1 MLDTIVP
8 FLFGGLGL
16 LCIFWLIKRALD
28 YRRSLELVFLKIRI
42 SRKDSDADDKKE
54 TIHGYKEQIGL
65 MEQLFAALKSLSS
78 RKLIHRIFGQTA
90 VSFECVARY
99 QEIFFYVSVPY
110 RARNLMEKLIASYY
124 PDSVVELVEEMDVF
138 SGRPVVRAESLQLKK
153 SFFIPL
159 RTYQKLE
166 SDPLNNIATALGRL
180 SKDENT
186 IIQVVVRPCDDDW
199 QDKAHRLE
207 KRLRG
212 GKKLFDISWNPL
224 HWVAAVFNFFA
235 TEPEEKKSEDENDP
249 KNDAEYIKEKSKK
262 TAFTTS
268 IRVICTGSDEFAVDA
283 QMQHTL
289 AAFSQLTG
297 PGYNSLVPRRY
308 VPTGTILHNYLYRY
322 ISNVAEQSMTLN
334 IEELASLFHFPAS
347 KYNKTPEIVWQ
358 NFKVVKAPANIPH
371 EGLLMGHNE
380 FAGVKTEIR
389 IKNEDRFRHFYVIG
403 QTGTGKSSIMQ
414 IMARQDLREG
424 RGLAVIDPHGDL
436 ANDLLPFVP
445 RERADDV
452 IYFNPADIERP
463 MGLNLLE
470 ANNDDEKEIVA
481 QDALNIMIKLFGN
494 EIFGPRLQDYFRN
507 GVLTLMDY
515 PGGSALTDIVRLF
528 TDDAFQQERRKNLKN
543 PVVKTWWDY
552 TFAKMGERE
561 KGEIIPFW
569 SAKFGGFITN
579 TLMRNIIGQTKS
591 SFDVYKLMQEGKI
604 LFVNLSKGKLGD
616 FNANLIGMI
625 LVSKIQMGAMKRQD
639 LPKEQRTDFFL
650 YIDEFQNLVTD
661 SIESILSEARKYRL
675 GLIVAHQYLGQLE
688 KSDALTK
695 SHVNLKNAIFGNV
708 GSMMIYKV
716 GPEDAEFIQKQVSP
730 QFSDHDLMNVDKLK
744 GVMKL
749 SIDGQPSTAFSMNP
763 LLPWNE
769 KGDPKIGSAIKELS
783 RLKYGRS
790 RDFIQK
796 EITFR
801 V

>member
-1 MLDTIVP
+1 V
-8 FLFGGLGL
+8 
-16 LCIFWLIKRALD
+16 KRILD
-28 YRRSLELVFLKIRI
+28 YRRSLELVFLKVRI

-54 TIHGYKEQIGL
+54 TVHGYKEQIGL
-65 MEQLFAALKSLSS
+65 MEQMFAALKSLSS
-78 RKLIHRIFGQTA
+78 HKLIHKIFGQTV
-90 VSFECVARY
+90 VSFEYVARY
-99 QEIFFYVSVPY
+99 QEIFFYVAVPY

-124 PDSVVELVEEMDVF
+124 PDSVVESVEEMDIF
-138 SGRPVVRAESLQLKK
+138 SGRSVVRATSLKLDK
-153 SFFIPL
+153 SYFIPL

-180 SKDENT
+180 SGNET
-186 IIQVVVRPCDDDW
+186 TVVQLVVRPCDDDW
-199 QDKAHRLE
+199 QDKAHKLE
-207 KRLRG
+207 KKLRN
-212 GKKLFDISWNPL
+212 GKALFEVSWNPIE
-224 HWVAAVFNFFA
+224 WIAGVVNFFA
-235 TEPEEKKSEDENDP
+235 KEPEDKKSEDDNDP

-262 TAFTTS
+262 TAFTANV
-268 IRVICTGSDEFAVDA
+268 RVICTGDDELSVDA
-283 QMQHTL
+283 QMEHTI
-289 AAFSQLTG
+289 ASFSQLAG
-297 PGYNSLVPRRY
+297 PGYNKLEPNRY
-308 VPTGTILHNYLYRY
+308 LPSGVVLRNYLYRY
-322 ISNVAEQSMTLN
+322 SSNSGERTMTLN
-334 IEELASLFHFPAS
+334 IEELASIFHFPAN

-358 NFKVVKAPANIPH
+358 NFKVVKAPANIPT
-371 EGLLMGHNE
+371 EGLLLGHNE
-380 FAGVKTEIR
+380 YAGIKTEIR
-389 IKNEDRFRHFYVIG
+389 VKNEDRFRHFYIIG
-403 QTGTGKSSIMQ
+403 QTGTGKSSIMLS
-414 IMARQDLREG
+414 MAKQDLREG
-424 RGLAVIDPHGDL
+424 RGIAVIDPHGDL
-436 ANDLLPFVP
+436 ANDLLPYVP
-445 RERADDV
+445 RDRADDV

-470 ANNDDEKEIVA
+470 ATSDDDKEIVA

-528 TDDAFQQERRKNLKN
+528 TDDGFQQERRKNLKN

-552 TFAKMGERE
+552 TFARMGERE

-639 LPKEQRTDFFL
+639 LPKDQRTDFFL

-675 GLIVAHQYLGQLE
+675 GLVVAHQYLGQLE

-708 GSMMIYKV
+708 GSMMIYKI
-716 GPEDAEFIQKQVSP
+716 GPEDAEFIQKQFAP
-730 QFSDHDLMNVDKLK
+730 QFTDHDLLNLDKLK
-744 GVMKL
+744 GVMRL
-749 SIDGQPSTAFSMNP
+749 SVDGQPSTPFSINP
-763 LLPWNE
+763 LLPWLE
-769 KGDPKIGSAIKELS
+769 K
-783 RLKYGRS
+783 
-790 RDFIQK
+790 
-796 EITFR
+796 
-801 V
+801 